1 MAVADAFDCAERRY
15 REEEKKYIKV

>member
-1 MAVADAFDCAERRY
+1 MAVADAFDCAERGY